1 MTIFKSKKK
10 ESEYIDEK
18 HYLKAQKRVKAIK
31 GFYWHL
37 FWYLIVNI
45 IWFIVVMNLNSE
57 ESFFQYGFWGK
68 GFGLIAN
75 VLFWGIGV
83 FAHWFL
89 VFGKHLTFSKSWEE
103 RKIKELRDKDNF

>member
-1 MTIFKSKKK
+1 M

-45 IWFIVVMNLNSE
+45 IWFIVVMNLNS
-57 ESFFQYGFWGK
+57 
-68 GFGLIAN
+68 
-75 VLFWGIGV
+75 
-83 FAHWFL
+83 
-89 VFGKHLTFSKSWEE
+89 
-103 RKIKELRDKDNF
+103 